1 MAELVANCPRCGA
14 TMITFDL
21 LQSTVVE
28 LQYNWQNWHEAF
40 CICRH
45 CHKSTVFVL
54 ADEGVNEGKLIRQ
67 KGLSAVNGSVNA
79 LVGVQSYI
87 STKDKSPAVP
97 PEHLPDDIHAVF
109 VEGSVCLAVGCSN
122 AAGTMFRLCI
132 DKATRAMLPE
142 EDSNGLNSKVRR
154 SLGLR
159 LPWLL
164 DNGVLPEALRE
175 LSSCIKD
182 DGNDG
187 AHDGSLT
194 REDAEDLL
202 DFTFA
207 LLERLY
213 TEPARL
219 RIASE
224 RRIARREK
232 GPN

>member
-14 TMITFDL
+14 TKITFDL
-21 LQSTVVE
+21 LQSTVVGH
-28 LQYNWQNWHEAF
+28 QYNWQNWHEAF
-40 CICRH
+40 CVCRH
-45 CHKSTVFVL
+45 CHRSTVFVL
-54 ADEGVNEGKLIRQ
+54 ADEGVAAAELVEK
-67 KGLSAVNGSVNA
+67 KGLSSLNGSVNA
-79 LVGVQSYI
+79 LVRVQSYI
-87 STKDKSPAVP
+87 SAKDKSPVDP
-97 PEHLPDDIHAVF
+97 PEHLPEDIHAVF
-109 VEGSVCLAVGCSN
+109 VEGSVCLAVDCSN

-132 DKATRAMLPE
+132 DKATRAMLPN
-142 EDSNGLNSKVRR
+142 EDLNGLNSKIRR
-154 SLGLR
+154 NLGLR

-164 DNGVLPEALRE
+164 DKGVLPEALRE
-175 LSSCIKD
+175 LSTCIKD

-187 AHDGSLT
+187 AHDGSLSK
-194 REDAEDLL
+194 EDAEDLL

-219 RIASE
+219 RVANE